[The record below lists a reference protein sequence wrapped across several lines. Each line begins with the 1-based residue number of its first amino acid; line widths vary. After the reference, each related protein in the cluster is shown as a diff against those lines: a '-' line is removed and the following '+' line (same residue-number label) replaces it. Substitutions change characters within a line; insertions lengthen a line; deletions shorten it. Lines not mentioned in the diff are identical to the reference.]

1 MRGAIPLLPRM
12 SSWCNALL
20 STGTTLLLPFLLSI
34 PFDIL
39 PFTAGSIKWLYTKI
53 SCVFVIFLIRTT
65 CPAGVIL
72 LYLIVV
78 RIQSKYYKLFPF
90 I

>member
-1 MRGAIPLLPRM
+1 
-12 SSWCNALL
+12 
-20 STGTTLLLPFLLSI
+20 
-34 PFDIL
+34 
-39 PFTAGSIKWLYTKI
+39 LYTKI